1 MNSKFFIQNQEYLL
15 PCLNKKLFG
24 VECLGCGFQR
34 SFLHLI
40 HGDFVEA
47 FKLYPAIY
55 TLVLFVLFLL
65 VNLKFKFKNARKI
78 ILTFAIIN
86 SIIIISSYIIKM
98 NS

>member
-1 MNSKFFIQNQEYLL
+1 MFLQNENYLI

-40 HGDFVEA
+40 RGEFAEA
-47 FKLYPAIY
+47 FHLYPAIY
-55 TLVLFVLFLL
+55 TLVVFLIFIIMH
-65 VNLKFKFKNARKI
+65 LKFKYKNGKKI
-78 ILTFAIIN
+78 IRILAIIN
-86 SIIIISSYIIKM
+86 IIVIVISYIIKM